1 MTKIHSSTRAMITGG
16 AGDIGLALARELL
29 QRGASVCL
37 TDLREDGLEAAKE
50 TLVSEG
56 WAGQKVEIFAADV
69 RKIEDVEDCRDF
81 TLDRL
86 GGVDLVFNNAGITH
100 YGNFEDFTMDEIR
113 RVFDVNLMGVV
124 HGCHVFLPILRKQGA
139 GHLINISSMASISGM
154 PRQSTYCASKAAVR
168 ALSESLS
175 AELRG
180 TGVGVTWLIAG
191 TIATNFLARA
201 ETKRAETTN
210 KLSSLMQRG
219 GMSPQRV
226 AANLVKAVERDQGEL
241 RLTLD
246 CEAYYQMNR
255 ISPRLLRASMGTV
268 QRFANNW
275 ER

>member
-1 MTKIHSSTRAMITGG
+1 MTKIDSSTRAIITGG
-16 AGDIGLALARELL
+16 AGDIGLAIAKQLL
-29 QRGASVCL
+29 QKGASVCL
-37 TDLREDGLEAAKE
+37 TDLRQDGLEAARDK
-50 TLVSEG
+50 LG
-56 WAGQKVEIFAADV
+56 AAGGKVEIFASDV
-69 RKIEDVEDCRDF
+69 RKLEDIEACRDF
-81 TLDRL
+81 ALERL

-100 YGNFEDFTMDEIR
+100 YGNFEDFTMEEIR
-113 RVFDVNLMGVV
+113 RVFDVNLMGVI
-124 HGCHVFLPILRKQGA
+124 HGCHVFLPLLRAQGS

-191 TIATNFLARA
+191 TIATSFLARA
-201 ETKRAETTN
+201 ETKRAETTT

-219 GMSPQRV
+219 GMSPERV
-226 AANLVKAVERDQGEL
+226 AANLIKAVERDQGEL

-255 ISPRLLRASMGTV
+255 LSPRLLRASMGQV
-268 QRFANNW
+268 QRLANNW

>member
-1 MTKIHSSTRAMITGG
+1 MTTIDSSTRAIITGG
-16 AGDIGLALARELL
+16 AGDIGLATASKLL
-29 QRGASVCL
+29 DKGAAVCL
-37 TDLREDGLEAAKE
+37 TDLRQDALEAAQAK
-50 TLVSEG
+50 LASKG
-56 WAGQKVEIFAADV
+56 GRVEIFAADV
-69 RKIEDVEDCRDF
+69 RSLEDVEACRDF
-81 TLDRL
+81 VLDRL

-100 YGNFEDFTMDEIR
+100 YGNFEDFTMEEIR

-124 HGCHVFLPILRKQGA
+124 NGCHVFLPILRKQGS

-191 TIATNFLARA
+191 TIATGFLARA

-210 KLSSLMQRG
+210 KLSSLMQWG
-219 GMSPQRV
+219 GMSPERV
-226 AANLVKAVERDQGEL
+226 AANLVRAVEKNQGEL
-241 RLTLD
+241 RLTFD

-255 ISPRLLRASMGTV
+255 LSPRLLRASMGAV
-268 QRFANNW
+268 QRIANNF